1 MSNDENSKKKKNFF
15 QLWYK
20 NKKRKEKI
28 YYLNHSKVYSSV
40 AKKISEETVL
50 VKCKDPV

>member
-1 MSNDENSKKKKNFF
+1 MSNDENSKKNFF

-20 NKKRKEKI
+20 NKKRKEKFTI
-28 YYLNHSKVYSSV
+28 LTILVHSSSV